1 MNKNIPVMQIKTKS
15 IGKDNAINKF
25 KFKVS
30 SGSVK
35 FGDKNGITGISLWL
49 DTNNDGTG
57 DVKIAEKTKF
67 ESGES
72 SAISFETADFAQPL
86 TYIADEEKYLV
97 VKVDFNM
104 VQANPA
110 MYGKIIVPKGGI
122 TLKDSTASVYE
133 VPLNSKVFAYEC
145 KEGDSSCETA
155 KKKSGGCA
163 VLEVE
168 PDNTGIIVIAALLSA
183 AAMLG
188 LALLRKKI
196 F

>member
-1 MNKNIPVMQIKTKS
+1 M
-15 IGKDNAINKF
+15 
-25 KFKVS
+25 
-30 SGSVK
+30 
-35 FGDKNGITGISLWL
+35 
-49 DTNNDGTG
+49 
-57 DVKIAEKTKF
+57 
-67 ESGES
+67 
-72 SAISFETADFAQPL
+72 
-86 TYIADEEKYLV
+86 TYIADEEKYIV

-104 VQANPA
+104 VQADPA

-122 TLKDSTASVYE
+122 SLEDTSATVYE

-168 PDNTGIIVIAALLSA
+168 SDNTNIIVIAAVLSA

-188 LALLRKKI
+188 FALLRKKI